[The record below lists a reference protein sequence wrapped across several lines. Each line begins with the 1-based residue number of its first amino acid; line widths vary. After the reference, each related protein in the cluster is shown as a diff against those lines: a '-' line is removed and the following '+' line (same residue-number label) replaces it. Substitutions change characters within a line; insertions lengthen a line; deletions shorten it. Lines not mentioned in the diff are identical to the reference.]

1 MLKSWKNSGK
11 KKKKKSSALMKLF
24 SVAGET
30 WHPKTQKQDSPKQ
43 NKHLMFVQLLYILVI
58 PEK

>member
-1 MLKSWKNSGK
+1 
-11 KKKKKSSALMKLF
+11 MKLF